1 MDLLFKRYASP
12 FLFMDGYILTGRFS
26 EFVSEFIKTNNQEK
40 EDKFDWEF
48 FLHKVQDMTF
58 KEFKEHIK
66 INSET
71 QNMTAKNIETTIND
85 SLNILGN
92 FTPTEEGGE
101 V

>member
-1 MDLLFKRYASP
+1 MDLLYQRYASP
-12 FLFMDGYILTGRFS
+12 FSFMDGMIETSRFS
-26 EFVSEFIKTNNQEK
+26 EFVDEFIKTNNQEK
-40 EDKFDWEF
+40 EEKFDWEY
-48 FLHKVQDMTF
+48 FLHKVYDMTY

-71 QNMTAKNIETTIND
+71 QNMTVKNIETTIND

-92 FTPTEEGGE
+92 FNPIEGGE

>member
-1 MDLLFKRYASP
+1 MDLLSKRYANP
-12 FLFMDGYILTGRFS
+12 CFFMDGMIETGRFR
-26 EFVSEFIKTNNQEK
+26 EFVDEFIKTYNQEK
-40 EDKFDWEF
+40 EDKLDWEY
-48 FLHKVQDMTF
+48 FLHKVYDMTF
-58 KEFKEHIK
+58 KDFKEHIK

-92 FTPTEEGGE
+92 FTPTKEGGE

>member
-1 MDLLFKRYASP
+1 MDLLSGRYANP
-12 FLFMDGYILTGRFS
+12 CFFMDGMIQTGRFS
-26 EFVSEFIKTNNQEK
+26 EFVDEFIRTYNKEK
-40 EDKFDWEF
+40 EEKLDWEY
-48 FLHKVQDMTF
+48 FLHKVYDMTF

-71 QNMTAKNIETTIND
+71 QNMSVKNIETTINN

-92 FTPTEEGGE
+92 FKPKEGGE